1 MPKNQQL
8 DVIVSAGQ
16 RTGYAQVSHS
26 LDGRMEKR
34 LPIIIVVRLSRMRHL
49 ASKEEERTYT
59 DNISAHGVR
68 VFSKGSW
75 QPGEQAEV
83 TPSNEESPMHG
94 EVVYCQ
100 RVGNDQ
106 FCIGLKFQGRP
117 IPWST
122 LRRYDGK

>member
-1 MPKNQQL
+1 MPQNQRSG
-8 DVIVSAGQ
+8 VTASAGQ
-16 RTGYAQVSHS
+16 GTGYAQVSHS

-34 LPIIIVVRLSRMRHL
+34 LPIIFVVRLSRMRDL

-68 VFSKGSW
+68 VFSRGLW

-83 TPSNEESPMHG
+83 KPLNEESPMHG
-94 EVVYCQ
+94 EVVYCH
-100 RVGNDQ
+100 RVDSDH

-117 IPWST
+117 VTWAT
-122 LRRYDGK
+122 LQRYTYR

>member
-1 MPKNQQL
+1 
-8 DVIVSAGQ
+8 
-16 RTGYAQVSHS
+16 
-26 LDGRMEKR
+26 MEKR
-34 LPIIIVVRLSRMRHL
+34 LPIIIVVRLSRMPRL
-49 ASKEEERTYT
+49 YSEQGERTYT

-68 VFSKGSW
+68 MFSRGFW
-75 QPGEQAEV
+75 QPGEQVEV

-100 RVGNDQ
+100 RVQNDQ

-117 IPWST
+117 VTWAT